1 MLRQED
7 KGGGRMNLIY
17 DEKTETWDKAPEYSV
32 TIYFDTEEDRDKF
45 IADMRARYAKKE
57 E

>member
-1 MLRQED
+1 
-7 KGGGRMNLIY
+7 MNLIY